1 MYGESL
7 VICVHEI
14 SAVIITRKPV
24 LLHWFQTPVPAL
36 ELMMFLTF
44 DIDKHRRANQWDLFG
59 YQQA

>member
-14 SAVIITRKPV
+14 RAVIITRKPV

-36 ELMMFLTF
+36 KLMMFLTF
-44 DIDKHRRANQWDLFG
+44 DIDKH
-59 YQQA
+59 